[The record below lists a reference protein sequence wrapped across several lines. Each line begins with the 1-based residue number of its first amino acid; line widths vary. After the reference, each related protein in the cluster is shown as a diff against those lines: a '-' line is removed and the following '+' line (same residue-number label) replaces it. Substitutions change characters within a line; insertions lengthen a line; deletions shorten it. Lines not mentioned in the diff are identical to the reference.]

1 MIQKKKKAQFNLID
15 MLIVIFIVG
24 LIGLV
29 VYGLSG
35 GFRATEET
43 ENTEITFD
51 VRISNAK
58 ETALPMI
65 TEGLT
70 VRDSVTGNVI
80 GTVVS
85 VRTEKSRYHSGVRE
99 DESGSYALNVTEHP
113 DEYDVYVTVRADGE
127 LDSRGICSV
136 GNIRILIGET
146 VHFQV
151 KSFSAVSHIV
161 NTEIPE

>member
-1 MIQKKKKAQFNLID
+1 MIQKRKKAQFNLID
-15 MLIVIFIVG
+15 VLIVIFIVG
-24 LIGLV
+24 LIGIV

-35 GFRATEET
+35 GFRATEKT
-43 ENTEITFD
+43 AQTDITFD
-51 VRISNAK
+51 VRISNVK
-58 ETALPMI
+58 ETALPVI

-70 VRDSVTGNVI
+70 VRDSVTGDVI

-85 VRTEKSRYHSGVRE
+85 VKTEKSRYYGGVHV
-99 DESGSYALNVTEHP
+99 DESGSYTLNVTEYP
-113 DEYDVYVTVRADGE
+113 DEYDVYVTVSANGE
-127 LDSRGICSV
+127 FDERGICSV

-161 NTEIPE
+161 NTEFPE